1 MSALFASGQIINLI
15 LALTL
20 AEALI
25 VAVYHRRTGRGPMLG
40 PFLANL
46 LAGVWLLL
54 AVRCALAG
62 AWLGRI
68 LPAGV
73 ASGAPGRA
81 APELGMS
88 PALCKVD

>member
-62 AWLGRI
+62 AWWGWVAFCLLGS
-68 LPAGV
+68 LV
-73 ASGAPGRA
+73 AHLA
-81 APELGMS
+81 ALRRS
-88 PALCKVD
+88 WV